1 MSPSIYVLIAVG
13 LTLLSLGAYGLFQGT
28 RRLLAGTRFPVALTG
43 TALALAVAA
52 PELSV
57 AIRAALEGKGDLAV
71 GNAIGTP
78 LINLSL
84 VLGAIAFILPLSATP
99 KDALSHPLALGVA
112 GVGFAWLALD
122 GQLTH
127 AEGAI
132 MIAGWMAYTL
142 FVLRHRERNGL
153 ISATE
158 AVTQAAPPQPHRLPR
173 LWNSVLI
180 AAGAVFIVL
189 GADAFVRGAT
199 ELGVALG
206 LSELVVG
213 LTVIAAGTALP
224 EFVLCLVV
232 AYRGQHATV
241 VSILF
246 SSALTSLLL
255 ATGLATFVN
264 SPGLSISPNALALD
278 LPLMLIVMAI
288 AAFLIFTGT
297 VGRLTGIL
305 LGTGYS
311 AYLLYLALFSTG
323 MPQLVAYRHILL
335 AYALPIAGLL
345 ILARL
350 AWYVAHRRQG

>member
-28 RRLLAGTRFPVALTG
+28 RRVLAGTRLPVALTG
-43 TALALAVAA
+43 ILLALAIAA

-57 AIRAALEGKGDLAV
+57 AIRAALEGKGDLAI

-84 VLGAIAFILPLSATP
+84 VLGAVAFLLPIHTTF
-99 KDALSHPLALGVA
+99 KDVWWHPVALGIA

-127 AEGAI
+127 GEGAL
-132 MIAGWMAYTL
+132 MTVGWSAYTL
-142 FVLRHRERNGL
+142 VVLRHRERNGL
-153 ISATE
+153 VSE
-158 AVTQAAPPQPHRLPR
+158 RAVTSQATSRPARRLPL
-173 LWNSVLI
+173 LWNLFMV

-189 GADAFVRGAT
+189 GADALVRGAT

-224 EFVLCLVV
+224 EFVLCLVA
-232 AYRGQHATV
+232 AYRGQHAAV

-246 SSALTSLLL
+246 GSALTSLLL

-264 SPGLSISPNALALD
+264 SIGLSISPNALALD
-278 LPLMLIVMAI
+278 LPLMLTVLAV
-288 AAFLIFTGT
+288 APFLILTGT
-297 VGRLTGIL
+297 VGRLTGL
-305 LGTGYS
+305 ALVAAYG

-323 MPQLVAYRHILL
+323 MPQLTAYRHMLL
-335 AYALPIAGLL
+335 TYAMPAAGMLL
-345 ILARL
+345 LARL
-350 AWYVAHRRQG
+350 AWHYVRSRRG

>member
-28 RRLLAGTRFPVALTG
+28 RRLLAVRRFPVALTG
-43 TALALAVAA
+43 TLLALAIAA

-57 AIRAALEGKGDLAV
+57 AIRAAAEGKGDLAI

-78 LINLSL
+78 LINLTL
-84 VLGAIAFILPLSATP
+84 VMGAVALMVPISATL
-99 KDALSHPLALGVA
+99 KHAWSHPIALGIA
-112 GVGFAWLALD
+112 GAGFAWLALD
-122 GQLTH
+122 RQLTH
-127 AEGAI
+127 VEGAI
-132 MIAGWMAYTL
+132 MIAGWSAYTL
-142 FVLRHRERNGL
+142 FVLRHHERNGL
-153 ISATE
+153 VSATE
-158 AVTQAAPPQPHRLPR
+158 LAQTTPPQTYRAPL
-173 LWNSVLI
+173 LWNIFMV

-189 GADAFVRGAT
+189 GADALVRGAT

-224 EFVLCLVV
+224 EFVLCLVA
-232 AYRGQHATV
+232 AYRGQHVAV

-246 SSALTSLLL
+246 GSALSSLML

-264 SPGLSISPNALALD
+264 STGLSISPNALALD
-278 LPLMLIVMAI
+278 LPLMLVVLAI

-297 VGRLTGIL
+297 VGRLTGIV
-305 LGTGYS
+305 LGAGYS

-323 MPQLVAYRHILL
+323 MPQLVTYRHILIT
-335 AYALPIAGLL
+335 YAMPAAGML

-350 AWYVAHRRQG
+350 AWYVARRRQG